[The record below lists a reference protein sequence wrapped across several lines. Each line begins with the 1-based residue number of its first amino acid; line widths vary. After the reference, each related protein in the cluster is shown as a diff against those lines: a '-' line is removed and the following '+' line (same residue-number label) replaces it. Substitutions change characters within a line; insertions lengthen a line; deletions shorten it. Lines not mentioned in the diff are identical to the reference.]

1 MKITDLLNEGPAP
14 LTPAQQ
20 TAIAPYLKTDVD
32 GSQYY
37 DLPQTDPKEIG
48 ATMGTTITT
57 PQALAQIK
65 SPAGQQQIIQDLLA
79 MTDPKNAVKPVSSVS
94 TPMSDAEA
102 AAMMPQN
109 EDTELARWR
118 KIAGLR

>member
-20 TAIAPYLKTDVD
+20 TAIAPYLKTDTD

-37 DLPQTDPKEIG
+37 DLPSTDPKENG
-48 ATMGTTITT
+48 AIMGTTITS

-65 SPAGQQQIIQDLLA
+65 SPQGQQDIIQQLLA
-79 MTDPKNAVKPVSSVS
+79 MTDPKNAVPVVTATS
-94 TPMSDAEA
+94 TPMSDEEA
-102 AAMMPQN
+102 AAMIPQN
-109 EDTELARWR
+109 EATELERWR
-118 KIAGLR
+118 KIAGLV